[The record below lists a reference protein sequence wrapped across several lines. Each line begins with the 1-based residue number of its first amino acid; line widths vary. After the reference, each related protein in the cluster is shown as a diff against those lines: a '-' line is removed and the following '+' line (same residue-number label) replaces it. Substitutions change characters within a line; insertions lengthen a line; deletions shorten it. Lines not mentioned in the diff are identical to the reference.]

1 MYLYFHTNTEMAL
14 HYIKDL
20 LSDDAEHPVS
30 EIYDYVMENCKGQA
44 IMGQPMTATVISS
57 ALWRLAH
64 TEGSGYYRTRR
75 GIYQKG
81 DPEKE
86 MKVKLTPYERAVRI
100 VTRAER
106 EVAGSF
112 YMYLDGDLDTESTIR
127 MQEVGRGVLE
137 KLARIKGE
145 LSVSQQELMKENPK
159 ESVEEPGMTMGY

>member
-20 LSDDAEHPVS
+20 LRDDAEHPVS

-86 MKVKLTPYERAVRI
+86 MKAKLTPYERAVRI
-100 VTRAER
+100 VTARN
-106 EVAGSF
+106 GK
-112 YMYLDGDLDTESTIR
+112 L
-127 MQEVGRGVLE
+127 QEVSICTWTGILIPNRPSGCRRLVEGCWKSWRGL
-137 KLARIKGE
+137 RGNCP
-145 LSVSQQELMKENPK
+145 SHNRNS
-159 ESVEEPGMTMGY
+159 

>member
-30 EIYDYVMENCKGQA
+30 EIYDYVMENCKGHT
-44 IMGQPMTATVISS
+44 IMGEPMRATVISS

-64 TEGSGYYRTRR
+64 TDGSGYCRTRR

-81 DPEKE
+81 DPGKE
-86 MKVKLTPYERAVRI
+86 MSVKLSPYEKAVRI

-112 YMYLDGDLDTESTIR
+112 YMNLAGDLDTESTLR

-137 KLARIKGE
+137 KLAQIKGE
-145 LSVSQQELMKENPK
+145 LSVSQQEFMKENP
-159 ESVEEPGMTMGY
+159 SGLVEEPEMTMGY

>member
-20 LSDDAEHPVS
+20 LRDDAEHPVS

-86 MKVKLTPYERAVRI
+86 MKAKLTPYERAVRI

-127 MQEVGRGVLE
+127 MQEVGRGGGGG
-137 KLARIKGE
+137 KAGAD
-145 LSVSQQELMKENPK
+145 
-159 ESVEEPGMTMGY
+159 

>member
-1 MYLYFHTNTEMAL
+1 
-14 HYIKDL
+14 
-20 LSDDAEHPVS
+20 
-30 EIYDYVMENCKGQA
+30 
-44 IMGQPMTATVISS
+44 MTATVISS

-81 DPEKE
+81 DPGKE

-100 VTRAER
+100 VTRAEQ

-112 YMYLDGDLDTESTIR
+112 YMDLDMDLDTESTIR

-145 LSVSQQELMKENPK
+145 LSVSQQELMKENTG

>member
-1 MYLYFHTNTEMAL
+1 
-14 HYIKDL
+14 
-20 LSDDAEHPVS
+20 
-30 EIYDYVMENCKGQA
+30 
-44 IMGQPMTATVISS
+44 
-57 ALWRLAH
+57 
-64 TEGSGYYRTRR
+64 
-75 GIYQKG
+75 
-81 DPEKE
+81 

>member
-1 MYLYFHTNTEMAL
+1 MYLCFNTNTEMAL

-30 EIYDYVMENCKGQA
+30 EIYDYVMENCKGHA
-44 IMGQPMTATVISS
+44 IMGQPMTATIISS
-57 ALWRLAH
+57 AIWRLAH

-81 DPEKE
+81 NPGKE
-86 MKVKLTPYERAVRI
+86 MKEKLSPYEKAVRI
-100 VTRAER
+100 MTRAER

-112 YMYLDGDLDTESTIR
+112 YMNLDGNLDTESTIR

-137 KLARIKGE
+137 KLAQIKGE
-145 LSVSQQELMKENPK
+145 LSISQQEFVKENPG
-159 ESVEEPGMTMGY
+159 ESVEKLGMTMGY